1 LYVDFDPKVAY
12 TCDIVELIGYHQMC
26 MTVQQ
31 HKRFLRECKHLD
43 TLKGQTNKKRRF
55 LKKAHEKSDGK
66 CMWCN
71 SPTRLW
77 WELTNEEFKKTSRM
91 RIATFEH
98 LTPKSKGGALK
109 GNAGC
114 ACEEC
119 NKLRGTISYK
129 QFKWVT
135 ETPERYA
142 KFKAKRQKIV
152 DAAHHRKQIKKS
164 AQLIKVQEK
173 KHAQRRK
180 VLNLA
185 ILFRVVNQYQQ
196 VDLCKQY
203 FYNREIVKQ
212 LGVQYGLL

>member
-1 LYVDFDPKVAY
+1 
-12 TCDIVELIGYHQMC
+12 
-26 MTVQQ
+26 MTVHQ
-31 HKRFLRECKHLD
+31 HERFLQESKHLD

-66 CMWCN
+66 CMWCK
-71 SPTRLW
+71 THTHLW
-77 WELTNEEFKKTSRM
+77 WELTNEEFKKVNRKQ
-91 RIATFEH
+91 IATFEH

-119 NKLRGTISYK
+119 NTLRGPISYK

-142 KFKAKRQKIV
+142 KFKANRRKIV
-152 DAAHHRKQIKKS
+152 VATQDRKHLKKI
-164 AQLIKVQEK
+164 AQHARAQEK
-173 KHAQRRK
+173 KHKQRRK

-185 ILFRVVNQYQQ
+185 IMFRVVNQYQQ
-196 VDLCKQY
+196 VDLYKQY
-203 FYNREIVKQ
+203 FYNREIIKQ